1 MKKTR
6 KSFLCLLLF
15 AVCLIGMSNNVS
27 ALTKKEVQQK
37 MISVLYGNEGG
48 NISCDFDGYTTTSGR
63 HEGIDFCRANGAV
76 IHSLTSGTVIRAN
89 NPTSGLSTLA
99 IYDSINNKTVL
110 YLHATGYKVSVNQ
123 KVTQGQAIALEG
135 TKGTSSAHTHVEVRN
150 GKQEYASKS
159 VNDPVL
165 DNENPYPYWEKIF
178 SIPDEGN
185 NSQGM
190 IDSYSGGVQKISIA
204 GWAFDADQPNTALEI
219 HVYIGTKC
227 VGTCIANKE
236 RPDVNNVYGVGNNHG
251 FDATFS
257 VSESGENLVKIYAIN
272 VGRGE
277 NTLLQSIKINILKDT
292 EKPTISNVQI
302 TDHSKNGY
310 TITCDVSDNVGINKV
325 LFPTWNDSE
334 GTASAKWLEG
344 TVSGGK
350 ATIRVNV
357 SDWDNKE
364 GIYYTDIYASDKSG
378 NEACYSRITRY
389 IDRTP
394 PTISEVKVTSMDV
407 DGYTVSCKVTDNKT
421 MSRVQSPH
429 GPEKMIRMI
438 LIRHGKQ
445 IQKRTEPRMGITI
458 HTGSTFQIITKKR
471 VHT

>member
-48 NISCDFDGYTTTSGR
+48 NISCDFDGYSTTSGR

-292 EKPTISNVQI
+292 EKLQ
-302 TDHSKNGY
+302 
-310 TITCDVSDNVGINKV
+310 
-325 LFPTWNDSE
+325 LFPEFFHS
-334 GTASAKWLEG
+334 GFCVCA
-344 TVSGGK
+344 VS
-350 ATIRVNV
+350 
-357 SDWDNKE
+357 
-364 GIYYTDIYASDKSG
+364 
-378 NEACYSRITRY
+378 
-389 IDRTP
+389 
-394 PTISEVKVTSMDV
+394 
-407 DGYTVSCKVTDNKT
+407 
-421 MSRVQSPH
+421 
-429 GPEKMIRMI
+429 
-438 LIRHGKQ
+438 
-445 IQKRTEPRMGITI
+445 
-458 HTGSTFQIITKKR
+458 
-471 VHT
+471 